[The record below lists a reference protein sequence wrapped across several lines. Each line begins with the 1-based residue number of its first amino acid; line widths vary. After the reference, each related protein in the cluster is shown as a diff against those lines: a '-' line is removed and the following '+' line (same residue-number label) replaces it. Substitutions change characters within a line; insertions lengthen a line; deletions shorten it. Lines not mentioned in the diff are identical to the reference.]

1 MLFSYMGHT
10 GKTVRRAHITAFL
23 SAVDFCIILSKGG
36 ITISI
41 QENLAASI
49 RLMMDMKQKSL
60 TEFSEEL
67 EISRS
72 MLQEYLK
79 GKGNPSIA
87 TIEHLASKLDVDP
100 TVLLTGMLG
109 LEQTECVLPLLSI
122 IQNVA
127 GMEKEQQLRFAELFL
142 EMVQLL
148 CGQA

>member
-1 MLFSYMGHT
+1 MGHT